1 MQFYMARNL
10 ICGMPLSLSYWFKFL
25 INFFKKKFSAC
36 QDHHIFP
43 HSIIHY
49 VQNCLALVST
59 HGQELVRRKI
69 SCFRPK
75 EHTVQW
81 GAAHSSVRRKWH
93 YFRSGFLAL
102 RLTPSRVGECPI
114 QASTIS
120 ISSVAWCPYS
130 PTLRDPQEHKRTEHH
145 VPKQKKTKTKGA
157 FPYDV
162 LKGRYLKHL
171 KHTVPLSF
179 PMASARFCLHCIGHK
194 KKGTAY
200 FQHPRTKQQ
209 HNLQCW
215 RTKQTERTFTKG
227 FIELFTVAHRN
238 FMRKR

>member
-1 MQFYMARNL
+1 MAL
-10 ICGMPLSLSYWFKFL
+10 LQIWVLGT
-25 INFFKKKFSAC
+25 
-36 QDHHIFP
+36 Q
-43 HSIIHY
+43 
-49 VQNCLALVST
+49 T
-59 HGQELVRRKI
+59 
-69 SCFRPK
+69 
-75 EHTVQW
+75 
-81 GAAHSSVRRKWH
+81 
-93 YFRSGFLAL
+93 
-102 RLTPSRVGECPI
+102 
-114 QASTIS
+114 
-120 ISSVAWCPYS
+120 
-130 PTLRDPQEHKRTEHH
+130 DPQSCWRVPHLGLYNFYKLGGLVPILTYTPRSTRT
-145 VPKQKKTKTKGA
+145 QANGTSCSKTKGA

-200 FQHPRTKQQ
+200 FQHPRTKQR